1 MEACGSLEIWGRKGR
16 WGVGNWSSMLGNG
29 SHGCSLWRS
38 IRMGWEG
45 FSQFIW
51 FEVGVGRVESGFG
64 MIIGVVTK
72 LSKWL
77 FRSCLI
83 TPLIRKLQ
91 WRLCWEGRIW
101 ILNYF
106 IHTYIYIYIFN

>member
-1 MEACGSLEIWGRKGR
+1 
-16 WGVGNWSSMLGNG
+16 
-29 SHGCSLWRS
+29 
-38 IRMGWEG
+38 MGWEG

-83 TPLIRKLQ
+83 MLLIRKLQ

-106 IHTYIYIYIFN
+106 IRTYIYIYIFN